1 MKIMK
6 TVSKKSELDKLVI
19 EALVRK
25 FGPISQIGI
34 YKLTQFRRN
43 TISQFARELLTEGRL
58 LVAGRF
64 DNPMGRKQILLKL
77 NEQHGFIVGIE
88 FDNEKVMAGVMDL
101 HPTVL
106 HLISEPTRMNEGR
119 DGLLAQLQECARR
132 AIQESGIDE
141 SAVVGV
147 GIADPGL
154 VDSRRGVTV
163 TSSTIDFWNDVP
175 LKKVFE
181 EKFGVPTVVESKTRA
196 RTLVEQMLG
205 AGGNHMNMVYLDYGT
220 GIGAGVVVDGQLLYG
235 HSCGAGEIGHIHM
248 MDQGPICKCGSV
260 GCLEVIAGTAAVE
273 GRIRKALGEGAI
285 SQVISLAGGDPTA
298 ITTQMVLQSA
308 LAGDKVCGN
317 IVSELAHDL
326 GVALANVV
334 NLFNPSVIVLDKRL
348 EPGGKHLLDEI
359 TRVIKGHALAIFASM
374 MRLRFSEFGE
384 DAGIIGLGLTVL
396 EKHFEIPVAHP
407 LKRAVKNFSMDDSFA

>member
-1 MKIMK
+1 MK
-6 TVSKKSELDKLVI
+6 TISKKSELDKLVI

-34 YKLTQFRRN
+34 YKLTKFRRT

-58 LVAGRF
+58 LVAGRAN
-64 DNPMGRKQILLKL
+64 NPKGRKQILLKL

-106 HLISEPTRMNEGR
+106 HLISEPTRMDEGR
-119 DGLLAQLQECARR
+119 DGLLAQLQGCARR
-132 AIQESGIDE
+132 VIQESGVNENAI
-141 SAVVGV
+141 VGV

-154 VDSRRGVTV
+154 VDSWRGVTV

-175 LKKVFE
+175 LKKIFE
-181 EKFGVPTVVESKTRA
+181 EEFGVPVVVESKTRA

-205 AGGNHMNMVYLDYGT
+205 SGGKHMNMLYLDYGT

-235 HSCGAGEIGHIHM
+235 HNCGAGEIGHIHM
-248 MDQGPICKCGSV
+248 MDQGPACKCGSV
-260 GCLEVIAGTAAVE
+260 GCLEAIAGTAAVE
-273 GRIRKALGEGAI
+273 GRIRKALAEGAI
-285 SQVISLAGGDPTA
+285 SQVISLAGGDPAA

-308 LAGDKVCGN
+308 LAGDKMCGN
-317 IVSELAHDL
+317 IASELAHDL

-334 NLFNPSVIVLDKRL
+334 NLFNPSAVVLDKRL
-348 EPGGKHLLDEI
+348 EPGGKFLLDEI
-359 TRVIKGHALAIFASM
+359 TRVIKGHALASFTRVMA
-374 MRLRFSEFGE
+374 LRFSQFGE
-384 DAGIIGLGLTVL
+384 EAGIMGLGLTVL
-396 EKHFEIPVAHP
+396 ERHFEIPVMHQ
-407 LKRAVKNFSMDDSFA
+407 L